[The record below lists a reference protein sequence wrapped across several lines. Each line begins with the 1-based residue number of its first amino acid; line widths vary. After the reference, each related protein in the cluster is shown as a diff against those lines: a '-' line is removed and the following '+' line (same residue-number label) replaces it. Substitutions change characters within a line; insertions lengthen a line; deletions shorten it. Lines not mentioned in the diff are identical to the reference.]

1 MPTTSAKV
9 LDLFVGHDV
18 DLDRLFAGVRK
29 ETLASIERLSRE
41 LTDLV
46 YRIDPTEPTRLLYR
60 QKRLAKLV
68 KESVSTISQAYGEMR
83 GASRKQLASLA
94 KLEAGA
100 SRVLVNEAVG
110 MELATVA
117 LSSEQIRALTSNVL
131 IEGSTIKE
139 AWKTAEAST
148 AKRFASSMRTG
159 MRNGETINQLAKRL
173 RERAFVTTNKHH
185 AITLA
190 RTGFQEVSQA
200 ARQDL
205 FEANTDVLKAIQQI
219 STLDG
224 RTSPICQAYSGATW
238 SLPGYNALDGSPPY
252 NGGPPRHFNCRSS
265 LVPVTKSWRELSSKP
280 RLPGGSGTPSQSLE
294 NRFKA
299 GLKKRGFTDKQIA
312 RQKMGQRASMDG
324 QVAGDTTYEK
334 WLKGK
339 SAAQR
344 RDILG
349 PSKARLWEEGKLTNL
364 RDLVD
369 QSGRPLTIDE
379 LYTKLGASVSSPGG
393 AAPDVARVAQQAG
406 DARNA
411 RAAKAVADRK
421 KAEAAGLRWDLSAQ
435 KPIIETAADRAAA
448 QAAGLDIPPP
458 TVRASRAKARPGTKR
473 AASSSDWGDV
483 TKAEGQWHDD
493 AFGPDV
499 PDKLRRVIGK
509 TSSVPVKQGKS
520 LQGSYYGRKR
530 AGEKVHIRMGKS
542 ADSLHNNGTWRHE
555 YGHHVD
561 RDHMFAI
568 KTEPGKNWA
577 APNGNLSERKA
588 AAMMADRQTLLT
600 AEQQGFGKN
609 VYSRI
614 SELQTGGDDAVHAA
628 LRKMGLGL
636 DDLPSGLS
644 QAERASV
651 TAGLESRNFTLVN
664 SAGSGEGRLFFN
676 DMIGNVTNNQM
687 GGGHSVKYLNN
698 GTRINQSGWHT
709 EFSNLTDTHTTEAFA
724 NYWALSGAPAS
735 ERKYWRTVMERF
747 LPETTQGFD
756 ELIEAILAGA

>member
-1 MPTTSAKV
+1 VPNASEKV

-18 DLDRLFAGVRK
+18 DLERLFAGVRK

-205 FEANTDVLKAIQQI
+205 FEANTDVIKAIQQI

-238 SLPGYNALDGSPPY
+238 SLPDYNALDGSPPY
-252 NGGPPRHFNCRSS
+252 NGGPPRHFRCRSS
-265 LVPVTKSWRELSSKP
+265 LVPVTRSWRELSSKP

-312 RQKMGQRASMDG
+312 KQKMGQRASMDG

-344 RDILG
+344 REILG
-349 PSKARLWEEGKLTNL
+349 PGKAQLWEDGKLTNL

-369 QSGRPLTIDE
+369 QSGRPLTISE
-379 LYTKLGASVSSPGG
+379 LEARLGAVKPK
-393 AAPDVARVAQQAG
+393 PKPRPRPKPKPTPQVEAR
-406 DARNA
+406 
-411 RAAKAVADRK
+411 
-421 KAEAAGLRWDLSAQ
+421 
-435 KPIIETAADRAAA
+435 T
-448 QAAGLDIPPP
+448 
-458 TVRASRAKARPGTKR
+458 
-473 AASSSDWGDV
+473 WGD
-483 TKAEGQWHDD
+483 TTPLEAEWHDK

-499 PDKLRRVIGK
+499 PDKLGRVIEK
-509 TSSVPVKQGKS
+509 MPPVRVHQS
-520 LQGSYYGRKR
+520 TQRRSYYQP
-530 AGEKVHIRMGKS
+530 AL
-542 ADSLHNNGTWRHE
+542 DPSLSEVVLERGAELRTWRHE
-555 YGHHVD
+555 YGHAVD
-561 RDHMFAI
+561 FV
-568 KTEPGKNWA
+568 
-577 APNGNLSERKA
+577 NGGGDFKA
-588 AAMMADRQTLLT
+588 ASWAKHPALLADRAPLVKAVRLRRKQLSALPRGEWP
-600 AEQQGFGKN
+600 AFMHG
-609 VYSRI
+609 RAD
-614 SELQTGGDDAVHAA
+614 ELAAAGDDAIEEV
-628 LRKMGLGL
+628 LRRFGLSAS
-636 DDLPSGLS
+636 DLPAELSRADRAVVASGFEKLD
-644 QAERASV
+644 
-651 TAGLESRNFTLVN
+651 LEQVSKVVN
-664 SAGSGEGRLFFN
+664 WNNPGSFDREMPGVFGDFLGAITNNKVGSG
-676 DMIGNVTNNQM
+676 
-687 GGGHSVKYLNN
+687 HSTHYYTRTFK
-698 GTRINQSGWHT
+698 GTQRARGITTQN
-709 EFSNLTDTHTTEAFA
+709 TTEAFA
-724 NYWALSGAPAS
+724 EYWAMMGAPAH
-735 ERKYWRTVMERF
+735 ERKLWRAVMERF
-747 LPETTQGFD
+747 APETTRGFD

>member
-1 MPTTSAKV
+1 MPNASEKV
-9 LDLFVGHDV
+9 IDLFVGHDV
-18 DLDRLFAGVRK
+18 DLERLFAGVRK

-83 GASRKQLASLA
+83 VASRTHLASLA

-131 IEGSTIKE
+131 IEGSTIRE

-148 AKRFASSMRTG
+148 AKRFAASMRTG

-205 FEANTDVLKAIQQI
+205 FEANTEVLKAVEQI

-238 SLPGYNALDGSPPY
+238 SLPDYNALAGSPPY

-265 LVPVTKSWRELSSKP
+265 LVPVTRSWRELSGKP

-324 QVAGDTTYEK
+324 QVAGDVTFEK
-334 WLKGK
+334 WLGGK
-339 SAAQR
+339 SEGFQQKV
-344 RDILG
+344 LG
-349 PSKARLWEEGKLTNL
+349 KRKWQLWKDKKLTNL

-369 QSGRPLTIDE
+369 QSGRPLTISE
-379 LYTKLGASVSSPGG
+379 LEARLGAV
-393 AAPDVARVAQQAG
+393 
-406 DARNA
+406 
-411 RAAKAVADRK
+411 
-421 KAEAAGLRWDLSAQ
+421 
-435 KPIIETAADRAAA
+435 KPK
-448 QAAGLDIPPP
+448 P
-458 TVRASRAKARPGTKR
+458 
-473 AASSSDWGDV
+473 
-483 TKAEGQWHDD
+483 
-493 AFGPDV
+493 
-499 PDKLRRVIGK
+499 
-509 TSSVPVKQGKS
+509 
-520 LQGSYYGRKR
+520 
-530 AGEKVHIRMGKS
+530 
-542 ADSLHNNGTWRHE
+542 
-555 YGHHVD
+555 
-561 RDHMFAI
+561 
-568 KTEPGKNWA
+568 
-577 APNGNLSERKA
+577 
-588 AAMMADRQTLLT
+588 
-600 AEQQGFGKN
+600 
-609 VYSRI
+609 
-614 SELQTGGDDAVHAA
+614 
-628 LRKMGLGL
+628 
-636 DDLPSGLS
+636 
-644 QAERASV
+644 
-651 TAGLESRNFTLVN
+651 
-664 SAGSGEGRLFFN
+664 
-676 DMIGNVTNNQM
+676 
-687 GGGHSVKYLNN
+687 
-698 GTRINQSGWHT
+698 
-709 EFSNLTDTHTTEAFA
+709 TTEA
-724 NYWALSGAPAS
+724 SH
-735 ERKYWRTVMERF
+735 
-747 LPETTQGFD
+747 
-756 ELIEAILAGA
+756 